1 MEKIETRD
9 TTMSREELVN
19 AVDISILTRVQKRA
33 YKTIL
38 TFEIESPYDAK
49 RLSYAISRFYD
60 DYKRVESGLNG
71 SSGICGII
79 NEILKS
85 HDSDSRIIDLRN
97 PTQNDGY
104 AIINGKR
111 IKCECKENGGRIEN
125 MLLMNKRE
133 RKSKYVIYTI
143 DWYSQKRYLKEGTL
157 APIKHIE
164 MCKIMR
170 ISEFIEML
178 ENCNAIRTI
187 EHKGTYDCERSI
199 KVSNAKMHKALEQ
212 FRDYERNK
220 AYYFE

>member
-1 MEKIETRD
+1 MERIETRD
-9 TTMSREELVN
+9 ITMTRTQLIE
-19 AVDISILTRVQKRA
+19 AVEISVMTRVQKRA

-38 TFEIESPYDAK
+38 AFEIESPYDAK

-60 DYKRVESGLNG
+60 DYKRVANGLNG
-71 SSGICGII
+71 SSGICGIV

-133 RKSKYVIYTI
+133 RHSKFVIYTL
-143 DWYSQKRYLKEGTL
+143 DWTSQKRYLKDGTL
-157 APIKHIE
+157 APTKHIE
-164 MCKIMR
+164 LCKIMR
-170 ISEFIEML
+170 VSEFIEML
-178 ENCNAIRTI
+178 ETCNAIRTI

-199 KVSNAKMHKALEQ
+199 KVSNAKMHKALAQ

-220 AYYFE
+220 TYHFE

>member
-1 MEKIETRD
+1 MERIEMRNIEMTR
-9 TTMSREELVN
+9 EHL
-19 AVDISILTRVQKRA
+19 ISIVDVSIMTNVQKRA
-33 YKTIL
+33 FSTII
-38 TFEIESPYDAK
+38 TFEVESTYDEK
-49 RLSYAISRFYD
+49 RLLYAVSRFYD
-60 DYKRVESGLNG
+60 DYKRVECGLKG

-85 HDSDSRIIDLRN
+85 HDSESRIVDLRN

-133 RKSKYVIYTI
+133 RHSKFVIYTL
-143 DWYSQKRYLKEGTL
+143 DWTSQKRYLKDGTP
-157 APIKHIE
+157 APTKHIE

-178 ENCNAIRTI
+178 ESCNAIRTI
-187 EHKGTYDCERSI
+187 EHAGTYDCERSI

-220 AYYFE
+220 TYHFE